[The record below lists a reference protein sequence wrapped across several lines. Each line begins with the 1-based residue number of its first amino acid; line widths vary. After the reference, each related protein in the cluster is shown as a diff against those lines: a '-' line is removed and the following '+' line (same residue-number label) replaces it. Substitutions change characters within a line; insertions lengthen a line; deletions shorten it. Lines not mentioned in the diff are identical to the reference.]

1 MGVCADL
8 CAKNITLVVKIKI
21 TSQFNRKSSAKGESG
36 KFDNEVVPVSVPQRK
51 GDPIIV
57 SKDEEF
63 TNVKLDKIPSLNAV
77 FTKLEPQMRLQ
88 SMMVQQL

>member
-1 MGVCADL
+1 MG
-8 CAKNITLVVKIKI
+8 I
-21 TSQFNRKSSAKGESG
+21 G

-77 FTKLEPQMRLQ
+77 FTKTEL
-88 SMMVQQL
+88 

>member
-1 MGVCADL
+1 MGSVL
-8 CAKNITLVVKIKI
+8 TYKIEYNFSREDQDNFAI
-21 TSQFNRKSSAKGESG
+21 QSYERSAKHGNC

-77 FTKLEPQMRLQ
+77 FTKTEL
-88 SMMVQQL
+88 

>member
-1 MGVCADL
+1 MG
-8 CAKNITLVVKIKI
+8 I
-21 TSQFNRKSSAKGESG
+21 G
-36 KFDNEVVPVSVPQRK
+36 KFDNEVVPVSFQRK

-77 FTKLEPQMRLQ
+77 FTDGTVTAANASTINDGAAAVILMSEEKQ
-88 SMMVQQL
+88 SL